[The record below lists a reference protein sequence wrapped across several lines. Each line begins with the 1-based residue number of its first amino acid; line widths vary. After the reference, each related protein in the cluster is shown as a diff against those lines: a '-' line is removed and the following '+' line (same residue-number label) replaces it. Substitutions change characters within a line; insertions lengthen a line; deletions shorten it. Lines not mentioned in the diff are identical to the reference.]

1 MAKTLA
7 EYQAEVTRSYEP
19 ARQAIQNQINALAG
33 QEAQGLQA
41 LQKQYQLDQQTLERN
56 RDTAAEAA
64 SLAAAG
70 NGGSFGGQANIA
82 NRKYYAQT
90 FAPAKSQ
97 LQTNF
102 YKSRGNL
109 SSQIAQNKMSLESQ
123 LANLTSEASRYGLSR
138 YDDAV
143 EKDRQHALEQ
153 QRLALQRAQIA
164 AQNNY
169 SRYINAAQN
178 QKKATPAQNS
188 FIDYLKSNA
197 AMNYN
202 GWAEG
207 MDDVDKQDY
216 LNDMLR
222 RWQNGDSNTRRQIMG
237 GSTYRHYQSLLGGR

>member
-33 QEAQGLQA
+33 QEAQGLQS

-56 RDTAAEAA
+56 RDTATEAA

-90 FAPAKSQ
+90 FAPAQSQ

-102 YKSRGNL
+102 DKSRGNL

-123 LANLTSEASRYGLSR
+123 LANLASEASRYGISR
-138 YDDAV
+138 YDEAV
-143 EKDRQHALEQ
+143 ERDRQHALEQ

-169 SRYINAAQN
+169 NQYLAAAQK
-178 QKKATPAQNS
+178 QKAAAPAQNS

-197 AMNYN
+197 AMNYG

-222 RWQNGDSNTRRQIMG
+222 RWQNGDFNTRRQIMG

>member
-33 QEAQGLQA
+33 QEAQGLQS

-90 FAPAKSQ
+90 FAPAQSQ
-97 LQTNF
+97 LQTN
-102 YKSRGNL
+102 YDKSRGNL

-123 LANLTSEASRYGLSR
+123 LANLASEASRYGISR
-138 YDDAV
+138 YDEAV
-143 EKDRQHALEQ
+143 ERDRQHALEQ

-169 SRYINAAQN
+169 NQYLAAAQK
-178 QKKATPAQNS
+178 QKAAAPAQNS

-197 AMNYN
+197 AMNYG

>member
-56 RDTAAEAA
+56 RDTATEAA

-90 FAPAKSQ
+90 FAPAQTQ

-102 YKSRGNL
+102 DKSRGNL

-123 LANLTSEASRYGLSR
+123 MANLASEAHRYGISR
-138 YDDAV
+138 YDTAV
-143 EKDRQHALEQ
+143 AQDRQYALEQ

-164 AQNNY
+164 AQNSYNQY
-169 SRYINAAQN
+169 LAAAQK
-178 QKKATPAQNS
+178 QKAATPARNS

-197 AMNYN
+197 AMNYG

-237 GSTYRHYQSLLGGR
+237 GSTYKHYQSLLGGR

>member
-90 FAPAKSQ
+90 FAPAQSQ

-102 YKSRGNL
+102 DKSRGNYI
-109 SSQIAQNKMSLESQ
+109 SQINQNRMSLESQ
-123 LANLTSEASRYGLSR
+123 MANLASEAHRYGISR
-138 YDDAV
+138 YDTAV
-143 EKDRQHALEQ
+143 AQDRQYALEQ
-153 QRLALQRAQIA
+153 QRLALQRRQLDQDNRLAQ
-164 AQNNY
+164 
-169 SRYINAAQN
+169 
-178 QKKATPAQNS
+178 
-188 FIDYLKSNA
+188 
-197 AMNYN
+197 
-202 GWAEG
+202 
-207 MDDVDKQDY
+207 Y
-216 LNDMLR
+216 LNQVNQLTKENQRLR
-222 RWQNGDSNTRRQIMG
+222 GSGFDRSSIDSSGKYVDRFGNQSTIKPIQTTEKRNGRDVLVNTYIPG
-237 GSTYRHYQSLLGGR
+237 I

>member
-33 QEAQGLQA
+33 QESQGLQA

-90 FAPAKSQ
+90 FAPAQSQ

-102 YKSRGNL
+102 DKSRGNL

-123 LANLTSEASRYGLSR
+123 LANLASEASRYGISR

-143 EKDRQHALEQ
+143 EKDRQYALDQ

-164 AQNNY
+164 AQNSYNQY
-169 SRYINAAQN
+169 LAAAQK
-178 QKKATPAQNS
+178 QKAATPAHNS

-197 AMNYN
+197 AMDYG

-237 GSTYRHYQSLLGGR
+237 GSTYKHYQSLLGGR

>member
-33 QEAQGLQA
+33 QESQGLQA

-90 FAPAKSQ
+90 FAPAQSQ

-102 YKSRGNL
+102 DKSRGNL

-123 LANLTSEASRYGLSR
+123 LANLASEASRYGISR
-138 YDDAV
+138 YDEAV
-143 EKDRQHALEQ
+143 EKDRQYALEQ

-164 AQNNY
+164 AQNSYNQY
-169 SRYINAAQN
+169 LAAAQK
-178 QKKATPAQNS
+178 QKAATPAQNS

-237 GSTYRHYQSLLGGR
+237 GSTYKHYQSLLGGR

>member
-33 QEAQGLQA
+33 QEAQGLQS

-90 FAPAKSQ
+90 FAPAQSQ
-97 LQTNF
+97 LQTN
-102 YKSRGNL
+102 YDKSRGNL

-123 LANLTSEASRYGLSR
+123 LANLASEASRYGISR
-138 YDDAV
+138 YDEAV
-143 EKDRQHALEQ
+143 ERDRQHALEQ

-169 SRYINAAQN
+169 NQYLAAAQK
-178 QKKATPAQNS
+178 QKAAAPAQNS

-197 AMNYN
+197 AMNYG

-237 GSTYRHYQSLLGGR
+237 GSTYRHYQSLGGR

>member
-90 FAPAKSQ
+90 FAPAQSQ
-97 LQTNF
+97 IQTN
-102 YKSRGNL
+102 YDKSRGNL

-123 LANLTSEASRYGLSR
+123 LANLASEASRYGISR
-138 YDDAV
+138 YDEAV
-143 EKDRQHALEQ
+143 ERDRQHALEQ

-169 SRYINAAQN
+169 NQYLAAAQK
-178 QKKATPAQNS
+178 QKAAAPAQNS

-197 AMNYN
+197 AMNYG

>member
-56 RDTAAEAA
+56 RDTATEAA

-90 FAPAKSQ
+90 FAPAQSQ

-102 YKSRGNL
+102 DKSRGNYI
-109 SSQIAQNKMSLESQ
+109 SQINQNKMSLESQ
-123 LANLTSEASRYGLSR
+123 LANLASEASRYGMSR

-143 EKDRQHALEQ
+143 EKDRQYALEQ

-164 AQNNY
+164 AQNSYNQY
-169 SRYINAAQN
+169 LAAAQK
-178 QKKATPAQNS
+178 QKAAAPAQNS

-197 AMNYN
+197 AMNYG

-237 GSTYRHYQSLLGGR
+237 GSTYKHYQSLLGGR

>member
-90 FAPAKSQ
+90 FAPAQTQ

-102 YKSRGNL
+102 DKSRGNL

-123 LANLTSEASRYGLSR
+123 LANLASEASRYGISR

-164 AQNNY
+164 AQNSYNQY
-169 SRYINAAQN
+169 LAAAQK
-178 QKKATPAQNS
+178 QKAAAPAQNS

-197 AMNYN
+197 AMNYG

-216 LNDMLR
+216 LNDMLS

>member
-56 RDTAAEAA
+56 RDTATEAA

-90 FAPAKSQ
+90 FAPAQTQ

-102 YKSRGNL
+102 DKSRGNL

-123 LANLTSEASRYGLSR
+123 LANLASEAHRYGISR
-138 YDDAV
+138 YDTAV
-143 EKDRQHALEQ
+143 AQDRQYALEQ

-164 AQNNY
+164 AQNSYNQY
-169 SRYINAAQN
+169 LAAAQK
-178 QKKATPAQNS
+178 QKAAAPAQNS

-197 AMNYN
+197 AMNYG

-237 GSTYRHYQSLLGGR
+237 GSTYKHYQSLLGGR

>member
-90 FAPAKSQ
+90 FAPAQSQ

-102 YKSRGNL
+102 DKSRGNL

-123 LANLTSEASRYGLSR
+123 LANLASEASRYGLSR

-169 SRYINAAQN
+169 NRYLNAAQA
-178 QKKATPAQNS
+178 QKKTPTQNS

-237 GSTYRHYQSLLGGR
+237 GSTYRHYQSLLGGK

>member
-1 MAKTLA
+1 
-7 EYQAEVTRSYEP
+7 
-19 ARQAIQNQINALAG
+19 
-33 QEAQGLQA
+33 
-41 LQKQYQLDQQTLERN
+41 
-56 RDTAAEAA
+56 
-64 SLAAAG
+64 
-70 NGGSFGGQANIA
+70 
-82 NRKYYAQT
+82 
-90 FAPAKSQ
+90 
-97 LQTNF
+97 
-102 YKSRGNL
+102 
-109 SSQIAQNKMSLESQ
+109 MSLESQ
-123 LANLTSEASRYGLSR
+123 LANLASEASRYGMSR

-143 EKDRQHALEQ
+143 EKDRQYALEH

-164 AQNNY
+164 AQNSYNQY
-169 SRYINAAQN
+169 LAAAQK
-178 QKKATPAQNS
+178 QKAATPAQNS

>member
-33 QEAQGLQA
+33 QESQGLQA

-90 FAPAKSQ
+90 FAPAQSQ

-102 YKSRGNL
+102 DKSRGNL

-123 LANLTSEASRYGLSR
+123 MANLASEAHRYGISR
-138 YDDAV
+138 YDTAV
-143 EKDRQHALEQ
+143 AQDRQYTLEQ

-164 AQNNY
+164 AQNSYNQY
-169 SRYINAAQN
+169 LAAAQK
-178 QKKATPAQNS
+178 QKAATPAQNS

-237 GSTYRHYQSLLGGR
+237 GSTYKHYQSLLGGR

>member
-33 QEAQGLQA
+33 QESQGLQA

-90 FAPAKSQ
+90 FAPAQSQ

-102 YKSRGNL
+102 DKSRGNL

-123 LANLTSEASRYGLSR
+123 LANLASEASRYGISR

-143 EKDRQHALEQ
+143 EKDRQYALEQ

-164 AQNNY
+164 AQNSYNQY
-169 SRYINAAQN
+169 LAAAQK
-178 QKKATPAQNS
+178 QKTATPAHNS

-197 AMNYN
+197 AMNYG

-237 GSTYRHYQSLLGGR
+237 GSTYKHYQSLLGGR

>member
-90 FAPAKSQ
+90 FTPAQSQ

-102 YKSRGNL
+102 DKSRGSL

-123 LANLTSEASRYGLSR
+123 LANLASEASRYGMSR

-143 EKDRQHALEQ
+143 EKDRQYALEQ

-164 AQNNY
+164 AQNSYNQY
-169 SRYINAAQN
+169 LAAAQK
-178 QKKATPAQNS
+178 QKAAAPAQNS

-197 AMNYN
+197 AMNYG

>member
-1 MAKTLA
+1 MAKSLA

-56 RDTAAEAA
+56 RDTATEAA

-90 FAPAKSQ
+90 FAPAQTQ

-102 YKSRGNL
+102 DKSRGNL

-123 LANLTSEASRYGLSR
+123 LANLASEASRYGLSR

-169 SRYINAAQN
+169 NRYLNAAQA
-178 QKKATPAQNS
+178 QKKAAPAQNS

-202 GWAEG
+202 GWAED
-207 MDDVDKQDY
+207 MTQQEKTAY
-216 LNDMLR
+216 LNNMLN
-222 RWQNGDSNTRRQIMG
+222 RWQQGDDNIRRQIMD

>member
-33 QEAQGLQA
+33 QEAQGLQS

-56 RDTAAEAA
+56 RDTATEAA

-82 NRKYYAQT
+82 NRKYYAQI
-90 FAPAKSQ
+90 FAPAQTQ

-102 YKSRGNL
+102 DKSRGNL

-123 LANLTSEASRYGLSR
+123 MANLASEAHRYGISR
-138 YDDAV
+138 YDTAV
-143 EKDRQHALEQ
+143 AQDRQYALEQ

-164 AQNNY
+164 AQNSYNQY
-169 SRYINAAQN
+169 LAAAQK
-178 QKKATPAQNS
+178 QKAATPAQNS

-237 GSTYRHYQSLLGGR
+237 GSTYKHYQSLLGGR